1 MCLQVGA
8 NVKVGFALH
17 WNKVCGNC
25 FFMPYTRT
33 AQQYN
38 ATYAKAFGDQR
49 DYIKGNYNLGTL
61 KRVFEISDVLGISHY
76 APMPT
81 DSLNFGS
88 FEVSINFRS
97 VSNLGQCCPPRLEYT
112 CPIDS
117 MRSAEDYFSSK
128 PQNSTMQVQLSG
140 PCIMH

>member
-1 MCLQVGA
+1 MQVGA

-33 AQQYN
+33 AQQFN

-49 DYIKGNYNLGTL
+49 DYIKGSYDLGTL

-88 FEVSINFRS
+88 FEVRTT
-97 VSNLGQCCPPRLEYT
+97 LDKRTG
-112 CPIDS
+112 
-117 MRSAEDYFSSK
+117 
-128 PQNSTMQVQLSG
+128 
-140 PCIMH
+140 

>member
-1 MCLQVGA
+1 VCLQVGA

-38 ATYAKAFGDQR
+38 ATYAKAFAEQR
-49 DYIKGNYNLGTL
+49 DYVKGNYDLGTL

-81 DSLNFGS
+81 DAMNFAS
-88 FEVSINFRS
+88 FEVRGPGSANF
-97 VSNLGQCCPPRLEYT
+97 T
-112 CPIDS
+112 PI
-117 MRSAEDYFSSK
+117 
-128 PQNSTMQVQLSG
+128 LL
-140 PCIMH
+140 